1 MLKSNTREE
10 QMAGKERPVR
20 LGRPDIA
27 VERRA
32 DGTTLVR
39 SIYGFG
45 PVETCMTDYLVRH
58 ARAAPDRVFVAKRG
72 ADGEW
77 VKLTYAQTLARVER
91 IAAGL
96 LSRDLS
102 VERPVAILSG
112 NDIEHLL
119 LALAA
124 MHVGIPFAPISV
136 AYSTVSKDFSKLRFI
151 LDLLTPGL
159 VFAADGNRFAPA
171 IEACVPQDVEV
182 VTTVPTNALKATRFA
197 DLESEPGPDVDA
209 AHAAVTHD
217 TIAKFLFTSGST
229 GSPKGVINTQRMICS
244 NVAQIAA
251 AMPVYAEEPPVFID
265 WLPWNHTFGGNHD
278 VHVTL
283 AHGGTFYIDDGKPLP
298 AAFGETIRN
307 LKEIA
312 PTCYLNVPKGFEML
326 VHELDRDE
334 DLAKTFFSRVK
345 FLKYAGASLPQ
356 HVWDGLERVAL
367 KTCGEKIRIITGLGA
382 TETAPSAMFT
392 LSGDVEAGMVGTP
405 VPGCELKLVPNGDKL
420 EVRMRGPNIT
430 PGYWREP
437 ALTEAA
443 FDEEGFYKLGDA
455 LRWVDES
462 HPERGFIFDG
472 RITEDF
478 KLVTGTWV
486 SVGPLRTKMI
496 AHFAPFVRDAVITG
510 HDRDDLGAILVL
522 DPEGCRS
529 CFSDIAAGVAPRDLA
544 THAGLRATLSEQLAS
559 FARSAT
565 GSSTRLA
572 RVAILDE
579 VPSIDKGEIT
589 DKGSI
594 NQRAVLAN
602 RKHIVEALYDK
613 SGHPR
618 VIALEAVS

>member
-1 MLKSNTREE
+1 
-10 QMAGKERPVR
+10 MAGKERPVR
-20 LGRPDIA
+20 LGRPDVA
-27 VERRA
+27 LERRA
-32 DGTTLVR
+32 DGTTLVK

-45 PVETCMTDYLVRH
+45 PVATCMTDYLVRY
-58 ARAAPDRVFVAKRG
+58 AREAPDRVFVAKRG
-72 ADGEW
+72 ADGAW

-102 VERPVAILSG
+102 TQRPVAILSD

-159 VFAADGNRFAPA
+159 VFAADATRFRAA
-171 IEACVPQDVEV
+171 IEACVPGDVEV
-182 VTTVPTNALKATRFA
+182 VTTVPTNVVHATPFA
-197 DLESEPGPDVDA
+197 ELERGSGPEVAA
-209 AHAAVTHD
+209 AHANVTHD

-229 GSPKGVINTQRMICS
+229 GSPKGVINTQRIICS
-244 NVAQIAA
+244 NVAQISA
-251 AMPVYAEEPPVFID
+251 AMPVYAEEPPVFVD

-298 AAFGETIRN
+298 GAFHETIRN

-326 VHELDRDE
+326 VHELDRDDE
-334 DLAKTFFSRVK
+334 LAKNFFSRVK

-367 KTCGEKIRIITGLGA
+367 KTCGETIRMITGLGA

-392 LSGDVEAGMVGTP
+392 LKGEVKAGMVGTP

-437 ALTEAA
+437 KLTEAA
-443 FDEEGFYKLGDA
+443 FDEEGFYRLGDA
-455 LRWVDES
+455 LKWVDES

-478 KLVTGTWV
+478 KLATGTWV
-486 SVGPLRTKMI
+486 SVGTLRTKMI
-496 AHFAPFVRDAVITG
+496 AHFAPFMRDTVITG
-510 HDRDDLGAILVL
+510 HDRNDLGAILIL

-529 CFSDIAAGVAPRDLA
+529 CFSDIPAGITPADLA
-544 THAGLRATLSEQLAS
+544 SHSGLRGELGERLAS

-565 GSSTRLA
+565 GSSTRLT
-572 RVAILDE
+572 RMAILDE
-579 VPSIDKGEIT
+579 TPSIDKGEVT

-594 NQRAVLAN
+594 NQRAMLAH
-602 RKHIVEALYDK
+602 RKAIVEALYDER
-613 SGHPR
+613 GDPR
-618 VIALEAVS
+618 VIVLETVS

>member
-1 MLKSNTREE
+1 
-10 QMAGKERPVR
+10 MAGKERPVR
-20 LGRPDIA
+20 LGHPDVS

-32 DGTTLVR
+32 DGTILVE

-58 ARAAPDRVFVAKRG
+58 AREAPDRVFIAKRG

-77 VKLTYAQTLARVER
+77 VRLTYAETLRRVER

-102 VERPVAILSG
+102 AERPIAILSG

-159 VFAADGNRFAPA
+159 IFAADGARFAAA
-171 IEACVPQDVEV
+171 IEACVPDDVEV
-182 VTTVPTNALKATRFA
+182 VTTIPTNVVHATPFA
-197 DLESEPGPDVDA
+197 ELERTPGPDVAA
-209 AHAAVTHD
+209 AHEAVTHD

-244 NVAQIAA
+244 NVAQIRA
-251 AMPVYAEEPPVFID
+251 AMPVYADEPPIFVD

-298 AAFGETIRN
+298 GAFSETIRN

-334 DLAKTFFSRVK
+334 ELAKNFFSRVK

-356 HVWDGLERVAL
+356 HVWDGLERIAL
-367 KTCGEKIRIITGLGA
+367 KTCGETIRMITGLGA

-392 LSGDVEAGMVGTP
+392 LKGDVKAGMVGTP
-405 VPGCELKLVPNGDKL
+405 VPGCQLKLVPNGDKL

-437 ALTEAA
+437 SLTAAA
-443 FDEEGFYKLGDA
+443 FDDEGFYMLGDA
-455 LRWVDES
+455 LRWVDEAQ
-462 HPERGFIFDG
+462 PERGFIFDG

-486 SVGPLRTKMI
+486 SVGSLRTKMI
-496 AHFAPFVRDAVITG
+496 AHFAPLMRDAVITG
-510 HDRDDLGAILVL
+510 HDRDDLGAILIL
-522 DPEGCRS
+522 DPEGCRAR
-529 CFSDIAAGVAPRDLA
+529 FSDIAAGSTPADLA
-544 THAGLRATLSEQLAS
+544 RHAGLRAELAERLAS

-572 RVAILDE
+572 RIAILE
-579 VPSIDKGEIT
+579 EAPSMDKGEIT

-594 NQRAVLAN
+594 NQRAMLAH
-602 RKHIVEALYDK
+602 RKHLVEALYNERGDA
-613 SGHPR
+613 R

>member
-1 MLKSNTREE
+1 M
-10 QMAGKERPVR
+10 GKERPVR
-20 LGRPDIA
+20 LGRPDVA

-39 SIYGFG
+39 SNYGFG
-45 PVETCMTDYLVRH
+45 PVETCMTDYLVRY
-58 ARAAPDRVFVAKRG
+58 AREVPDRVFVAKRG

-91 IAAGL
+91 IGAGL

-102 VERPVAILSG
+102 TQRPIAILSE

-159 VFAADGNRFAPA
+159 VFAADGTRFRAA
-171 IEACVPQDVEV
+171 IEACVPEDVEV
-182 VTTVPTNALKATRFA
+182 ITTVPTNVVRATSFA
-197 DLESEPGPDVDA
+197 ELERNPGPEVAA
-209 AHAAVTHD
+209 AHASVTHD

-244 NVAQIAA
+244 NVAQISA
-251 AMPVYAEEPPVFID
+251 AMPVYADEPPVFVD

-283 AHGGTFYIDDGKPLP
+283 AHGGTFYIDDGKPVP
-298 AAFGETIRN
+298 SAFDETIRN

-326 VHELDRDE
+326 VHELDRD
-334 DLAKTFFSRVK
+334 DQLAKNFFSRVK

-367 KTCGEKIRIITGLGA
+367 KSCGETIRMITGLGA

-392 LSGDVEAGMVGTP
+392 LRGEVKAGMVGTP

-437 ALTEAA
+437 KLTEAA

-455 LRWVDES
+455 LKWVDES
-462 HPERGFIFDG
+462 KPERGFIFDG

-486 SVGPLRTKMI
+486 SVGTLRTKMI
-496 AHFAPFVRDAVITG
+496 AHFAPLMRDAVITG
-510 HDRDDLGAILVL
+510 HDRDDLGAILIL

-529 CFSDIAAGVAPRDLA
+529 CFSDIPAAITPADLA
-544 THAGLRATLSEQLAS
+544 GHTGLRGELGERLAS

-565 GSSTRLA
+565 GSSTRLT
-572 RVAILDE
+572 RIAILDE
-579 VPSIDKGEIT
+579 TPSIDKGEVT

-594 NQRAVLAN
+594 NQRAMLAH
-602 RKHIVEALYDK
+602 RKDIVEALYDER
-613 SGHPR
+613 GDPR
-618 VIALEAVS
+618 VIVLETVS